1 MSPFGA
7 MSRSI
12 GPSNR
17 GPPAGAPLAETRVRA
32 PVVGFTL
39 MIAPAP
45 EAVMSATRMSP
56 LASRSIPLGLP
67 NDGPPAGLVLLEI
80 SVRVPVARSTL
91 ITLGTA
97 SPATIDCSAT
107 STSPFEYFVM
117 PHGVSKA
124 GLPVGEL
131 FSLSTPRVPVAG
143 STVVMPPLLLP
154 LGGVVGHVD
163 LRRPQ
168 QALWC
173 RGGIGDGR
181 GQRDGRR
188 ADDGA

>member
-1 MSPFGA
+1 ML
-7 MSRSI
+7 
-12 GPSNR
+12 
-17 GPPAGAPLAETRVRA
+17 PPASIVMPHGQEKALPPPGFPFAEIRLRA
-32 PVVGFTL
+32 PVVGSTRSTL
-39 MIAPAP
+39 VPN
-45 EAVMSATRMSP
+45 VLATRMSP
-56 LASRSIPLGLP
+56 LASRAMPLGLP

-97 SPATIDCSAT
+97 GPATIDCSAT

-143 STVVMPPLLLP
+143 SAVVMPPLLLP

-168 QALWC
+168 QA
-173 RGGIGDGR
+173 
-181 GQRDGRR
+181 
-188 ADDGA
+188 